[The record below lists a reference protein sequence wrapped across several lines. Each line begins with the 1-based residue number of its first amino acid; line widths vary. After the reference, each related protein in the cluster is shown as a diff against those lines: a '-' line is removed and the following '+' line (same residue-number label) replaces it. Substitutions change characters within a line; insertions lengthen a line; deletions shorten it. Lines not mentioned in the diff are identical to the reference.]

1 MSSIGRPRFLSI
13 TGVGKSGAI
22 NNIEVAVT
30 VTGAAVAAGLPS
42 VFELAP
48 FAAGFFSIGFL
59 AAGFFSVGFFAAGAL
74 SATSALVVL
83 AAGFLVAGVLAEAV
97 FSAGFFEAAA
107 FDRGV
112 ESIFGSTESELFFFT
127 ISGALQ
133 AVSLSGHTHRFE
145 TLKLCQ
151 TLL

>member
-1 MSSIGRPRFLSI
+1 M
-13 TGVGKSGAI
+13 

-30 VTGAAVAAGLPS
+30 VTGAAVAADLPS
-42 VFELAP
+42 VFEPAP
-48 FAAGFFSIGFL
+48 FELAAFATGFFSIGFL

-74 SATSALVVL
+74 STTSALVVL
-83 AAGFLVAGVLAEAV
+83 AAGFLPGGVLAEAV
-97 FSAGFFEAAA
+97 FSAGFFEVGA